1 MCGFLIT
8 NYDNL
13 RGQRNI
19 LKHRGPDNYK
29 HISVNKINFH
39 FNRLKILDLNN
50 RSNQPFRFKN
60 YILCYNGEIFNYLEI
75 KSRLEKLNYRFKTS
89 SDTEVLIY
97 SFIEWGEECLEMFEG
112 MFSFVIYD
120 EKKSQF
126 FIGRDAFGIKPLFY
140 NIQNNKFILSSEIKN
155 ILKYNIK
162 TSINKISLNYFL
174 NFGVY
179 QNNKNTFYKNIYSLE
194 PGHYAILGK
203 NKFQTFKWYKTKSI
217 KVSSRTIDINS
228 DIKFLINKAIKLSLR
243 SDKEVALSLSSGIDS
258 YYIYENQK
266 ENNFEN
272 ISSFYHW
279 SCKDENSEEKKLIK
293 EINQKRLKISYFKKK
308 EFFTYFEKCL
318 NIINGPVGGLNFLSA
333 LKGYESIKKNK
344 IRVLIDGTGA
354 DEILGGYKHY
364 INSYTKKISDKN
376 TQYVQGL
383 KINYYPEIFK
393 KKSNFISEK
402 FYQKIIF
409 KDRTKNLMIND
420 LLGSKMRRS
429 LNQLDHLTMSNSIE
443 GRFPYLN
450 HELINYCLAIPNSH
464 LFHNN
469 LGKIPLRNLVK
480 NKKIAFSEKN
490 SLQTPQIKWMHNFIF
505 DKFFNELKFDD
516 DFFP

>member
-1 MCGFLIT
+1 M
-8 NYDNL
+8 
-13 RGQRNI
+13 
-19 LKHRGPDNYK
+19 P
-29 HISVNKINFH
+29 
-39 FNRLKILDLNN
+39 
-50 RSNQPFRFKN
+50 
-60 YILCYNGEIFNYLEI
+60 
-75 KSRLEKLNYRFKTS
+75 
-89 SDTEVLIY
+89 
-97 SFIEWGEECLEMFEG
+97 
-112 MFSFVIYD
+112 
-120 EKKSQF
+120 
-126 FIGRDAFGIKPLFY
+126 FGIKPLFY

-409 KDRTKNLMIND
+409 KDQTKNLMIND

-429 LNQLDHLTMSNSIE
+429 LNQLDHLTRSNSIE
-443 GRFPYLN
+443 GRVPYLN

-480 NKKIAFSEKN
+480 NKKIAFSK
-490 SLQTPQIKWMHNFIF
+490 K
-505 DKFFNELKFDD
+505 
-516 DFFP
+516 